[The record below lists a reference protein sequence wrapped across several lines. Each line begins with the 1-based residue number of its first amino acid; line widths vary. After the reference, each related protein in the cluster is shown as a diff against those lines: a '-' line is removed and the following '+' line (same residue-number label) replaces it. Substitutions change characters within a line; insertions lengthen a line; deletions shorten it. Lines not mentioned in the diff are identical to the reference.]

1 MDVALAE
8 LRTARRDTADE
19 ISASAVLQTYQ
30 PYFSEL
36 NGIPLVP
43 TFADKLRL
51 WDPERDRFLASIDL
65 KKIDQLLQDSLI
77 PEEIKQDF
85 FANLGYENTI
95 SSDYLDSVEQ
105 TELRNQRTRRNFW
118 DRDIRVLKHDAGP
131 LDFTRKKTI
140 RQAREHH
147 HATGIAN
154 VLVQWSI
161 LTRVAN
167 PVLIASAPVETV
179 IRTSVGALANAMTGP
194 SGLSFNDLDVRIR
207 DASKGFIDT
216 QGVNQALKDI
226 FDDSMYASRGVD
238 GKMNR
243 VLRQVFRWQSWTR
256 SNKAVAR
263 TMTTSIARSVA
274 SAPGQ
279 YGGLTVDS
287 ALALWETD
295 PLKFREKFPALWEM
309 AIAAGGDAFGM
320 RMPAAATA
328 LNKGLARLS
337 TSHPAAGAV
346 SDVLLRAPLA
356 FSGYFYNVLV
366 NMTGMQGVQALFDT
380 GTALLLDRTDRTRG
394 MSRDIMKSAQIEVDF
409 ASLMVRGGIS
419 HAALLVLGSLA
430 QAFLGDDDEWDAK
443 EELENKGIITLW
455 DVRKFQND
463 WRNREALYLEGTPLE
478 GLAGLFT
485 IGQNED
491 GSSISAFEPAWYV
504 KQFTSP
510 FIGIARFMRSG
521 HFSDVTDGFADAL
534 GNMPL
539 AGDLVSSFSGM
550 AQTNELLA
558 QRAAAETS
566 GETVSDADIARSY
579 KWLTKAVMNYER
591 IFLEWGFL
599 NQLYVGLD
607 AFQRD
612 PFAIPDVDADG
623 NTQVD
628 KTRNP
633 METLM
638 QTQRLGET
646 GEAYETEEGYSG
658 FHAQMRSYA
667 ANRFGFATVLNILPG
682 LQGEN
687 YRWDMPISEMKINK
701 QEIELVEDQAALVL
715 SMWDEDEGNE
725 VLTVD
730 GAAAVVRSLHAGLV
744 RPGIPSLEN
753 IYLTYEQRE
762 ALTEYFTKEFMDA
775 GLENGLTA
783 DEAEAYAKTMYF
795 GDPDTGISPL
805 RDVIWSQGRFDKAIP
820 YERTTTYQKLNSTYA
835 VGPDGKYWATGL
847 ERGFSSNFA
856 GLAPMQRFAGAGG
869 TNAPFANLS
878 LDELLN
884 STDTVANV
892 NTGQRML
899 RRVDDTQI
907 TVRDEDILAKMDGI
921 IKNIK
926 DDYEKGGYGKGGGG
940 RSYASNT
947 YMPYL
952 NRMNSPYWDNIP
964 TIFGDNVSVR
974 RADIRRE
981 RFTSDRGRL
990 LPWQ

>member
-1 MDVALAE
+1 
-8 LRTARRDTADE
+8 
-19 ISASAVLQTYQ
+19 
-30 PYFSEL
+30 
-36 NGIPLVP
+36 
-43 TFADKLRL
+43 
-51 WDPERDRFLASIDL
+51 
-65 KKIDQLLQDSLI
+65 
-77 PEEIKQDF
+77 
-85 FANLGYENTI
+85 
-95 SSDYLDSVEQ
+95 
-105 TELRNQRTRRNFW
+105 
-118 DRDIRVLKHDAGP
+118 
-131 LDFTRKKTI
+131 
-140 RQAREHH
+140 
-147 HATGIAN
+147 
-154 VLVQWSI
+154 
-161 LTRVAN
+161 
-167 PVLIASAPVETV
+167 
-179 IRTSVGALANAMTGP
+179 
-194 SGLSFNDLDVRIR
+194 
-207 DASKGFIDT
+207 
-216 QGVNQALKDI
+216 
-226 FDDSMYASRGVD
+226 
-238 GKMNR
+238 
-243 VLRQVFRWQSWTR
+243 
-256 SNKAVAR
+256 
-263 TMTTSIARSVA
+263 
-274 SAPGQ
+274 
-279 YGGLTVDS
+279 
-287 ALALWETD
+287 
-295 PLKFREKFPALWEM
+295 
-309 AIAAGGDAFGM
+309 
-320 RMPAAATA
+320 
-328 LNKGLARLS
+328 
-337 TSHPAAGAV
+337 
-346 SDVLLRAPLA
+346 
-356 FSGYFYNVLV
+356 
-366 NMTGMQGVQALFDT
+366 
-380 GTALLLDRTDRTRG
+380 
-394 MSRDIMKSAQIEVDF
+394 
-409 ASLMVRGGIS
+409 
-419 HAALLVLGSLA
+419 
-430 QAFLGDDDEWDAK
+430 
-443 EELENKGIITLW
+443 
-455 DVRKFQND
+455 
-463 WRNREALYLEGTPLE
+463 
-478 GLAGLFT
+478 
-485 IGQNED
+485 
-491 GSSISAFEPAWYV
+491 
-504 KQFTSP
+504 
-510 FIGIARFMRSG
+510 
-521 HFSDVTDGFADAL
+521 
-534 GNMPL
+534 
-539 AGDLVSSFSGM
+539 
-550 AQTNELLA
+550 
-558 QRAAAETS
+558 
-566 GETVSDADIARSY
+566 
-579 KWLTKAVMNYER
+579 MNYER
-591 IFLEWGFL
+591 IFMEWGFL

-628 KTRNP
+628 KTSNP

-638 QTQRLGET
+638 QTQRLGEN
-646 GEAYETEEGYSG
+646 GEAYETEESYSG
-658 FHAQMRSYA
+658 FQAQMRSYA
-667 ANRFGFATVLNILPG
+667 SNRLGFATVLNIFPG

-687 YRWDMPISEMKINK
+687 YRWQMPISEMKINK

-805 RDVIWSQGRFDKAIP
+805 KDVIWSKGKYDGAIP

-869 TNAPFANLS
+869 SNAPFANLS

-884 STDTVANV
+884 STDTVSNV

-940 RSYASNT
+940 RSYTSNT